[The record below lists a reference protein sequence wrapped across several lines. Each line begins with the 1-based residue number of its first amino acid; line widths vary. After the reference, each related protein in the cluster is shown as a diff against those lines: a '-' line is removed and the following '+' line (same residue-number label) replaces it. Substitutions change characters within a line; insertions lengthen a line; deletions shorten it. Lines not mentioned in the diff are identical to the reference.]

1 MISLFLDTGYHDL
14 VISIFNF
21 KKEIYHKTIP
31 NNNDLSVNLLPE
43 IKTAFDSI
51 EVPVSYLE
59 KIYVVTGPGSFT
71 GLRIGLACAK
81 TLAWSLNIG
90 IVEISELE
98 FLATTTTDK
107 KYIAPIMDAR
117 RNALYAGLYDSNLNN
132 IIVDSYIDSNA
143 FLDEVGRK
151 VPVEDVEFV
160 SFDEFSTIK
169 VEKPKTDAVKI
180 LEKHF
185 QDKIKNPH
193 LVIPNYLKK
202 TEAEEKLNANTQNN

>member
-1 MISLFLDTGYHDL
+1 MISLFLDTSYHDL

-151 VPVEDVEFV
+151 VPEEDVEFV

-185 QDKIKNPH
+185 QDKVKNPH

>member
-1 MISLFLDTGYHDL
+1 MISLFLDTSYHDL

-132 IIVDSYIDSNA
+132 IIVDSYIDSSA

-151 VPVEDVEFV
+151 VPVEDVAFV